1 MNSKK
6 YEPKKQIEMTKREE
20 FRNKYKTNNDFIS
33 DVSNCAAYSATN
45 QLRYKAKEIDLGKGT
60 AKVEYRLQQMWQ
72 GTDGSQIWEWIECV
86 D

>member
-1 MNSKK
+1 MNK
-6 YEPKKQIEMTKREE
+6 E
-20 FRNKYKTNNDFIS
+20 NKTSDKEQNGNDIIA

-45 QLRYKAKEIDLGKGT
+45 QLRYKAKEIDLGNGT

-72 GTDGSQIWEWIECV
+72 GSDGSQIWEWIEYV